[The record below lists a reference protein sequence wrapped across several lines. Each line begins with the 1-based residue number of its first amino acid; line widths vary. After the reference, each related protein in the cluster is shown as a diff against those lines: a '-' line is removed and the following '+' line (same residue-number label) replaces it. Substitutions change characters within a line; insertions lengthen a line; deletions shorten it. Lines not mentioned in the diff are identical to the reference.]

1 MEYATERINR
11 SAGDVVKAFLDFGRD
26 KMKRLD
32 EDESRMS
39 KSILPSQT
47 IPTHTPFDM

>member
-1 MEYATERINR
+1 MDQAIVEYATERINR

-32 EDESRMS
+32 EEESRMLGN
-39 KSILPSQT
+39 KCET
-47 IPTHTPFDM
+47 T